1 MRTLYNSLVYFLV
14 ILLGSMIFPEYIVC
28 DGWKMALQVTVIHV
42 ILAVIYCI
50 AVVLLMLITI
60 IPSNILRVITVISA
74 FVLALASTLISL
86 RIAEHII
93 EGFEVNG
100 IFTYIAIMI
109 LTSMFSIKASKEDK

>member
-42 ILAVIYCI
+42 VLAVVYCI
-50 AVVLLMLITI
+50 AVFLIMLITI
-60 IPSNILRVITVISA
+60 IPSNILRVISIITAII
-74 FVLALASTLISL
+74 LALASTLISL
-86 RIAEHII
+86 IIAEHMID
-93 EGFEVNG
+93 GFEVNG
-100 IFTYIAIMI
+100 VFTYIAIMI